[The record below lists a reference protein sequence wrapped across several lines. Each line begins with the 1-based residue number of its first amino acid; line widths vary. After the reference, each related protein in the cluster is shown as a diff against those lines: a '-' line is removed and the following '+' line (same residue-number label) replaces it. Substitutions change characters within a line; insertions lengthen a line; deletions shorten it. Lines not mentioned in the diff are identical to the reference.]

1 MMPASEMVV
10 MIAVATAAV
19 LTILSLIRLAAMA
32 ITHRTIR
39 RAMADNPDAAQPLL
53 AALAAPK
60 GNDGDARLSVILV
73 AIGAAMVVGS
83 IIIGDPAWMHYAI
96 AAACFPLIVGT
107 ALWLRLF
114 IVERMQRRGSSQ

>member
-1 MMPASEMVV
+1 MPASEMVV

-19 LTILSLIRLAAMA
+19 LTIISLIRLAALA

-39 RAMADNPDAAQPLL
+39 RAMVDNPEAAQPLL
-53 AALAAPK
+53 AALAEPK
-60 GNDGDARLSVILV
+60 GNDGDARLSAILV
-73 AIGAAMVVGS
+73 AVGVAMVVGS

-114 IVERMQRRGSSQ
+114 ITERMRRRGSSQ